1 VYLIAIAWIYVV
13 VMMSVVE
20 AMSANGTVLG
30 AIVTFMLY
38 GLLPLSIVLYIL
50 RSPQRRKAMLAAD
63 RAALDDASS
72 ASAPDNRN
80 HAASDAVAAKREES

>member
-1 VYLIAIAWIYVV
+1 MYVV

-50 RSPQRRKAMLAAD
+50 RSPQRRKTRLTAD
-63 RAALDDASS
+63 RAALGDASS
-72 ASAPDNRN
+72 ASAPDSGN
-80 HAASDAVAAKREES
+80 HATSDAVAAKREES